1 MTFLYKTQP
10 YTHQREALEDS
21 ADSEYH
27 ALLMSM
33 RTGKSKVIID
43 TTTHLYGRGEVNA
56 LVVVAPKGVH
66 RNWVVNE
73 VPDHLPNEVS
83 HLAAFWQGLNTKTQ
97 QRAWERLFN
106 EDSIPLRIFTFNYDA
121 IIHPK
126 GKTQFKRVLTTF
138 KCLLAAD
145 ESHRMKTPTARR
157 TKVMLAAAQH
167 APYRRILTG
176 TFLTQG
182 PLDAYA
188 QLKFLDPT
196 ITGFTTF
203 TAFRS
208 HYAVLNAKLLAPGRA
223 KLEAHLRRQG
233 IDPGMI
239 EISAFAT
246 TATLRAAGC
255 RPGRDYFEEIT
266 DYQRLSDLHAAVAPH
281 ATIVR
286 AKDCVDLP
294 PKVYERV
301 YVELTP
307 EQRRVYKELLAKSV
321 AELTEGGAQPPT
333 GLGPE
338 EIILWCLEERDKV
351 RADNA
356 LTKLL
361 RLQQVVGG
369 HATTEEGEVTP
380 IPSNRLNQLLETL
393 GDLDGKALIW
403 ARFKPELTNIY
414 RSLQETY
421 GEAAVVRYYG
431 GVGDEERAEAVR
443 RLDQDPA
450 CRFLVGNPQSGGI
463 GLPLHAADTMI
474 YYSKDFNLETYLQSE
489 ERASKVGKT
498 HNILI
503 IDLVAPDTTDEK
515 VLEALAVKR
524 ETADEFYDE
533 VLEVQGA
540 CTHVSIT
547 GAICDGCGQVVLA
560 S

>member
-1 MTFLYKTQP
+1 MTFLFKTQP
-10 YTHQREALEDS
+10 YTHQREALEAS
-21 ADSEYH
+21 ADCEYH

-43 TTTHLYGRGEVNA
+43 TTTYLYGRGEVNA

-66 RNWVVNE
+66 RNWIVNE
-73 VPDHLPNEVS
+73 VPDHLPNEVN
-83 HLAAFWQGLNTKTQ
+83 HLAAFWQGLTTKTQ
-97 QRAWERLFN
+97 RTTWERLFTD
-106 EDSIPLRIFTFNYDA
+106 DSVPLRIFTFNYDA

-126 GKTQFKRVLTTF
+126 GKEQFKRVLTTF
-138 KCLLAAD
+138 RCLLAAD
-145 ESHRMKTPTARR
+145 ESHRMKTPTAER
-157 TKVMLAAAQH
+157 TKVMLGAAKY

-196 ITGFTTF
+196 ISGFSTY

-208 HYAVLNAKLLAPGRA
+208 HYAVLSVKLLAPGRA
-223 KLEAHLRRQG
+223 KLESHLWKQG

-239 EISAFAT
+239 DLSAFASVSS
-246 TATLRAAGC
+246 LRAAGC
-255 RPGRDYFEEIT
+255 RPGRDYFEEVT
-266 DYQRLSDLHAAVAPH
+266 DYQRLNDLHAAVAPH

-286 AKDCVDLP
+286 AQDCVDLP

-301 YVELTP
+301 YAELTT
-307 EQRRVYKELLAKSV
+307 EQRRVYKDLLKKSV
-321 AELTEGGAQPPT
+321 AELTEGGAQPPA
-333 GLGPE
+333 GLEAE

-369 HATTEEGEVTP
+369 YATTDEGEILP
-380 IPSNRLNQLLETL
+380 LPSNRLNILLETL

-403 ARFKPELTNIY
+403 ARFRPELEAIY
-414 RSLQETY
+414 KALQEQH
-421 GEAAVVRYYG
+421 GPEAVVRYYG

-443 RLDQDPA
+443 RLDEDPS

-498 HNILI
+498 SNILI
-503 IDLVAPDTTDEK
+503 IDLVAPATTDEK
-515 VLEALAVKR
+515 VQEALAVKR
-524 ETADEFYDE
+524 ETAGEFYDA
-533 VLEVQGA
+533 VLEVQTSKEA
-540 CTHVSIT
+540 TV
-547 GAICDGCGQVVLA
+547 
-560 S
+560 